1 MRHSVIEINN
11 QIVLKSQTAN
21 ARERKRSF
29 GRSRVLRG
37 KGELAMSES
46 INRRDFMKTTVVV
59 VGGVIGAA
67 VGIPA
72 IGYLIDPALKGGGS
86 KEAWIPIG
94 KMADMP
100 EVGKPYP
107 FSFTRVQ
114 VNGWERTAT
123 SYGGFVIR
131 KSEAPDDLLILN
143 SRCTHLGCTVN
154 WREDANAFLCPC
166 HDAKFD
172 PEGAVLDGP
181 PPRPL
186 DRYAE
191 FRVSA
196 DGILEIF
203 YKEG

>member
-1 MRHSVIEINN
+1 MP
-11 QIVLKSQTAN
+11 
-21 ARERKRSF
+21 
-29 GRSRVLRG
+29 
-37 KGELAMSES
+37 ES
-46 INRRDFMKTTVVV
+46 ISRRDFMKATVYF
-59 VGGVIGAA
+59 VGGIIGAA
-67 VGIPA
+67 VGVPA
-72 IGYLIDPALKGGGS
+72 IGYLIDPALKGGS
-86 KEAWIPIG
+86 KEGWVPVG
-94 KMADMP
+94 KLTDMP

-123 SYGGFVIR
+123 SHGGFIIR
-131 KSEAPDDLLILN
+131 KSDAPEDLLILN

-154 WREDANAFLCPC
+154 WRADANAFLCPC

-172 PEGAVLDGP
+172 PEGKVLDGP

-191 FRVSA
+191 FRVT
-196 DGILEIF
+196 DGVLEIL